1 MQVQERKF
9 YNGWKYQRIKKYAK
23 EKTKLTLEKVDKAI
37 RELSFNGEK
46 SILIV

>member
-1 MQVQERKF
+1 MAGSTK
-9 YNGWKYQRIKKYAK
+9 GLKKYAK